1 MAAAHESGWITV
13 DPAATPF
20 LQVYKLESQVGRER
34 GKGRCSLCR
43 DTDCPISPVPLFVPV
58 LLFDETTF
66 KRFQLDL
73 PFLSSGKHISY
84 VYLINRKLA
93 RASKNFGFLSKA
105 TRINSGRNSSTDAEE
120 RINFLRDGTR
130 WNPFCANERTTL
142 VSISSRES
150 KASRGSQLVHRF
162 DSIRLSDGW
171 KRHKRGHHRFG
182 QTFDPISFPWDGSR
196 NHRRESMRVPVK
208 V

>member
-1 MAAAHESGWITV
+1 MDEREERVAALYAGTRIARYRPSHFSSLFYSYLTKQLLSVSNWI
-13 DPAATPF
+13 
-20 LQVYKLESQVGRER
+20 S
-34 GKGRCSLCR
+34 
-43 DTDCPISPVPLFVPV
+43 
-58 LLFDETTF
+58 LLF
-66 KRFQLDL
+66 
-73 PFLSSGKHISY
+73 SGKHISY
-84 VYLINRKLA
+84 VYLINKKLA

-130 WNPFCANERTTL
+130 WNAFCANERTTL

-150 KASRGSQLVHRF
+150 KVSRGSQLVHRF

-182 QTFDPISFPWDGSR
+182 QTFDPISFP
-196 NHRRESMRVPVK
+196 
-208 V
+208 